1 MNMYKCVRVSLVLL
15 KGNWQLWKLRA
26 SLCQQSAVEESSPGK
41 ACSDPLGC
49 ALWAAPESGGEDGA
63 QVWTHLRPSQVEGI
77 LQACVQWMPNT
88 FKKCAW
94 VLHVGAC
101 LLRQSQDANNRT
113 LEQYCTLWSL
123 KESSVRVSM
132 RKNGREGS
140 TFLHL
145 LQMSHYSFNNSCTV
159 LAQKVAP
166 SEK

>member
-101 LLRQSQDANNRT
+101 LLPQSQDAIRT
-113 LEQYCTLWSL
+113 ILHSVIFEGEQCVCFYEEEW
-123 KESSVRVSM
+123 KGG
-132 RKNGREGS
+132 K
-140 TFLHL
+140 HL
-145 LQMSHYSFNNSCTV
+145 L
-159 LAQKVAP
+159 AP
-166 SEK
+166 STDVPLFF